1 MSPVHHVLGEHVG
14 DDGLLHGQHLSD
26 DDVAASDGEAPPAV
40 FVLEGDGVAH
50 HGVEGVLVG
59 HVWQLGPAGGE
70 GGGWRNG
77 QGRCSNLLKMDVHG
91 LIPPHT
97 LWCIFEEV

>member
-59 HVWQLGPAGGE
+59 HVWQLGST
-70 GGGWRNG
+70 GGWRMEEWIWELFQLT
-77 QGRCSNLLKMDVHG
+77 QGGCPWLRLSSYSLEHS
-91 LIPPHT
+91 
-97 LWCIFEEV
+97 